1 MLLNG
6 KVAIVTGAS
15 RGLGKS
21 IALELAKE
29 GADVVVAART
39 EVEGSGLGAGTI
51 YSAAREI
58 ETLGVRA
65 LPVKVDV
72 GSPGDVLALVD
83 RALAEFGRVDILVNN
98 AGIGVHGDVET
109 CTLEDWDLILAVNLR
124 AQFLAIKAVAPH
136 MKARG
141 SGAVVNMSSIL
152 ANEIADDTTNP
163 VVAAAAQASGVGVTA
178 YGVTKAGIVRLTR
191 GAAADL
197 APYNI
202 SVNCLQPSWTDTEG
216 LRQWFPDV
224 DRSHWSKPEQWG
236 RATVFLAAAD
246 PARFSGRVVTEAEL
260 DYITALM
267 DGPARR

>member
-1 MLLNG
+1 MILKG
-6 KVAIVTGAS
+6 RVAIVTGAS

-39 EVEGSGLGAGTI
+39 AVEGEGLGAGTI
-51 YSAAREI
+51 YSAAKEI
-58 ETLGVRA
+58 EALGVRA
-65 LPVKVDV
+65 LPVRADV
-72 GSPGDVLALVD
+72 GSPEDVFALVN
-83 RALAEFGRVDILVNN
+83 RAIAELGRVDILVNN
-98 AGIGVHGDVET
+98 AGIGVNGDVET
-109 CTLEDWDLILAVNLR
+109 CTVEDWDRILAVNLR
-124 AQFLAIKAVAPH
+124 AQFLGIKAVAPH

-141 SGAVVNMSSIL
+141 SGAIVNMSSIL
-152 ANEIADDTTNP
+152 ADQVADDEANP

-178 YGVTKAGIVRLTR
+178 YGVTKAGIIRLTK

-197 APYNI
+197 APYNV

-224 DRSHWSKPEQWG
+224 DRSTWSKPEQWG

-246 PARFSGRVVTEAEL
+246 PRRFTGRVVTEADL
-260 DYITALM
+260 DYITALT
-267 DGPARR
+267 GRAAVR